1 MLPTPPIPAFVD
13 LRHYRDM
20 PLEVQTLLDSTIS
33 GVGDAEIFR
42 CAVLLW
48 CKAWQQVPCG
58 SLEDDDSTLARACG
72 LGRDLKTWSRM
83 KAQVLRGFRKA
94 SDGRLYHWKVC
105 AKAAEAWNKTAVW
118 QWEKQCDALRKV
130 NKGRKDAGQE
140 PLPMPKKPEKVS
152 CGWDR
157 SGPIVSDGTE
167 PDGDD
172 NSGGTT
178 PVAAPLSGGAS
189 DGNPT
194 ENAGREIEGNR
205 KGSRR
210 EGNLDEDDAYA
221 SSSSPSVQPSL
232 IDGSPDGPDRSG
244 PAEAVRLWN
253 EAARALNAEK
263 GHIEWPEV
271 QAITDKRRKA
281 IAARL
286 TEAGGIE
293 GWKIAL
299 EKARSSTWLRG
310 DRPRSP
316 GHENWRFNLNTLIR
330 QDFFT
335 QLMEGNYDDDPSRRQ
350 RSRQDVAY
358 EERLAGIRNAE
369 DDLSR
374 MLETSD
380 R

>member
-1 MLPTPPIPAFVD
+1 
-13 LRHYRDM
+13 M

-105 AKAAEAWNKTAVW
+105 TKAAEAWNKTAVW

-157 SGPIVSDGTE
+157 GGPLSSDGNDT
-167 PDGDD
+167 D
-172 NSGGTT
+172 SGGGSGGLSSDHDTS
-178 PVAAPLSGGAS
+178 SGGAS

-194 ENAGREIEGNR
+194 ENAGREEEGNR

-210 EGNLDEDDAYA
+210 EGNLDEEDAYA
-221 SSSSPSVQPSL
+221 SSSSPPHQPAL
-232 IDGSPDGPDRSG
+232 IPDEPDRS
-244 PAEAVRLWN
+244 PEADAIELWN
-253 EAARALNAEK
+253 QAARALNSEL
-263 GHIEWPEV
+263 GRTEWAEV
-271 QAITDKRRKA
+271 QKLT
-281 IAARL
+281 AARRTAIRARL
-286 TEAGGIE
+286 KDCGGIE
-293 GWKIAL
+293 GWKAAL
-299 EKARSSTWLRG
+299 EKAARLPWLRG
-310 DRPRSP
+310 ETTRSP
-316 GHENWRFNLNTLIR
+316 GHEDWRFNLDTLIR
-330 QDFFT
+330 EKFFT
-335 QLMEGNYDDDPSRRQ
+335 SLMERPDDDDLSRRQ
-350 RSRQDVAY
+350 RNRQTGGHED
-358 EERLAGIRNAE
+358 RLAGI
-369 DDLSR
+369 
-374 MLETSD
+374 LEAVDS
-380 R
+380 